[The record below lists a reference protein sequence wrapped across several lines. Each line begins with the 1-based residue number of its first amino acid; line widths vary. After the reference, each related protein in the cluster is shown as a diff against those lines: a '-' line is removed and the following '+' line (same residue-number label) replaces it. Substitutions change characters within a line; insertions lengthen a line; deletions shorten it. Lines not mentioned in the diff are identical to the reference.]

1 MDTKFELLSLIDDM
15 QEKLTSKEYKDIVE
29 KIGEIKTKSDID
41 LQKLTEVVR
50 YDTTRYVIRN
60 LLPQLTKE
68 IIHLNNQSSQK
79 LASNY
84 SKYFKIDTMDLQK
97 HKKNTIIYS
106 ILHRKYF
113 TEEYEHLVEKMLPF
127 EEVTILCNKIQL
139 DLINRFE

>member
-1 MDTKFELLSLIDDM
+1 MDTKLELIDLITGI

-29 KIGEIKTKSDID
+29 KIGEIKTKEDIN
-41 LQKLTEVVR
+41 LENLIACIR
-50 YDTTRYVIRN
+50 YETTRHLLRN

-84 SKYFKIDTMDLQK
+84 SKYFPVLDTMELQK

-113 TEEYEHLVEKMLPF
+113 TEDYEHLVEKKINVRILSKQF
-127 EEVTILCNKIQL
+127 EL